1 MPTALLGIQH
11 LQQRSAR
18 HVSFLVLIS
27 VFFFREFHP
36 NMTRTISSH
45 LRAALGFYPTRCLW
59 GSCRGADTG
68 AQPYKR
74 FVLLLLKERGVL
86 NTAALTPKLPSQITL
101 SLVCCCQ
108 HRALVEPPRVNRT
121 RGVKSPLPFLEEP
134 SPADGGQA
142 EARVS
147 YAAPLGAA
155 EGGLG
160 SGRGRGRG
168 RSIALRHGAQCRPA
182 ARRGSGGGAGGRDA
196 ALSGLLPP
204 GPGRGHGGHEASA
217 ALSPGDAVLTAADHR
232 VSAGSVRTESG
243 AQSGAASAALRGC
256 ERSLLWI
263 VTSGERRCW
272 ERAEPGLY
280 SYN

>member
-1 MPTALLGIQH
+1 M
-11 LQQRSAR
+11 
-18 HVSFLVLIS
+18 
-27 VFFFREFHP
+27 
-36 NMTRTISSH
+36 
-45 LRAALGFYPTRCLW
+45 
-59 GSCRGADTG
+59 
-68 AQPYKR
+68 
-74 FVLLLLKERGVL
+74 
-86 NTAALTPKLPSQITL
+86 
-101 SLVCCCQ
+101 
-108 HRALVEPPRVNRT
+108 
-121 RGVKSPLPFLEEP
+121 
-134 SPADGGQA
+134 
-142 EARVS
+142 S

-160 SGRGRGRG
+160 SGRGRG

-256 ERSLLWI
+256 ERSLL
-263 VTSGERRCW
+263 
-272 ERAEPGLY
+272 
-280 SYN
+280 